1 MPTLFRMIMVIAV
14 LGGGAAAG
22 LAALGIVAEPGQEE
36 TRIDVS
42 DRLPGR

>member
-1 MPTLFRMIMVIAV
+1 MPTLFRMFLVIAV

-22 LAALGIVAEPGQEE
+22 LIVLGFVAEPEPRE
-36 TRIDVS
+36 VSIDVS